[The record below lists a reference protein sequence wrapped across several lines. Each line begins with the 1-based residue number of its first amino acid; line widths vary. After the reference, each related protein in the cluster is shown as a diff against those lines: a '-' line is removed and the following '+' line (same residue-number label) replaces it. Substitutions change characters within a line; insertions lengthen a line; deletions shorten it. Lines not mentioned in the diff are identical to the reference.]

1 MGAIIIIAV
10 FIAFTIIIANAL
22 SKSARAREEKK
33 KLEKQISLAKLTA
46 ERQLDIIN
54 ESLEIISKTKNLST
68 LISRYDT
75 IIDNVDKLI
84 KIAEDY
90 NCPDLTEPPPQALK
104 EKFLKDRESKI
115 KSFILDQVDF
125 EIEKAKAITK
135 KSSKISIL
143 DKAIVM
149 ILEGKRLIN
158 DEETEKI
165 LDNKEAEIRQL
176 IEAIQNS

>member
-1 MGAIIIIAV
+1 MGAILIITIVIIVIMIIAD
-10 FIAFTIIIANAL
+10 AL

-33 KLEKQISLAKLTA
+33 KLEEQISLAKLTA
-46 ERQLDIIN
+46 ERHLDIIN
-54 ESLEIISKTKNLST
+54 ESLEIISKTKDLST
-68 LISRYDT
+68 LISRYDA

-90 NCPDLTEPPPQALK
+90 NCPDLIEPPPQVLK
-104 EKFLKDRESKI
+104 DKFLKDRENKI
-115 KSFILDQVDF
+115 KSFILDKVDF

-135 KSSKISIL
+135 KPSKISML
-143 DKAIVM
+143 DKAIIT

-158 DEETEKI
+158 DKEIQKI

-176 IEAIQNS
+176 IESIQNN